1 MRNNDDQ
8 PIRVRGDFNGLF
20 RGGAMLCLSHRET
33 CPDEKGNQIA
43 LHAGMRVTAF
53 DEDLDE
59 HGNRDDLI
67 ASGVVERA
75 PDWLQCRGSK
85 WVLMIDED
93 GVKHESDVRD
103 EEQGD
108 PPSTS

>member
-1 MRNNDDQ
+1 MSKEENKA
-8 PIRVRGDFNGLF
+8 IRVCGDFNGLF

-33 CPDEKGNQIA
+33 CTDENGNQVP
-43 LHAGMRVTAF
+43 LRAGMKVTAF
-53 DEDLDE
+53 EEDRDE

-67 ASGVVERA
+67 ASGVVERP

-93 GVKHESDVRD
+93 GVRHES
-103 EEQGD
+103 EIE
-108 PPSTS
+108 

>member
-1 MRNNDDQ
+1 
-8 PIRVRGDFNGLF
+8 
-20 RGGAMLCLSHRET
+20 MLCLSHSET
-33 CPDEKGNQIA
+33 CIGENSEQVPVF
-43 LHAGMRVTAF
+43 AGMKVTAF

-67 ASGVVERA
+67 ASGIVERP

-93 GVKHESDVRD
+93 GVRYES
-103 EEQGD
+103 ELSNEA
-108 PPSTS
+108 